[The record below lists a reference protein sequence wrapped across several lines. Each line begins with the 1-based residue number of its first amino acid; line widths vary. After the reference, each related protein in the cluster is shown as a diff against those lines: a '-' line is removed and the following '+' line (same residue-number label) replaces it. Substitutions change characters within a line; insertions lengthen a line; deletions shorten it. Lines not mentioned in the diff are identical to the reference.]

1 MSVALVMM
9 VSVGH
14 REFTFGQE
22 TPRIVRA
29 VGAGANLEWPHFP
42 GTPASQNGKIA
53 DVNALTSPL
62 ALRLDA
68 VLPQTQC
75 RRCGYDSCRP
85 YAEAM
90 AAGAADI
97 DRCPPGGDAVVTAL
111 SGLTGR
117 AVKPVNPEC
126 GQPGPLLVA
135 VIDET
140 RCIGCTLCIQACP
153 VDAILGAQKRMHT
166 ILPSLCSGCE
176 LCIAPC
182 PVDCIDLKPDRRE
195 WTSDDAAAAR
205 KRYDDRAARLARN
218 ERVSARQP
226 TVIDTSAHDRTQR
239 QSVIAAALVRAR
251 ARRAAAKLVGR

>member
-1 MSVALVMM
+1 MHAGNSAHCAP
-9 VSVGH
+9 G
-14 REFTFGQE
+14 
-22 TPRIVRA
+22 PRLRKRYNA
-29 VGAGANLEWPHFP
+29 SHFP
-42 GTPASQNGKIA
+42 VPRSSRNGKIA
-53 DVNALTSPL
+53 NVTALTSLL

-75 RRCGYDSCRP
+75 RRCGYHSCRP

-90 AAGAADI
+90 ATGAVDI
-97 DRCPPGGDAVVTAL
+97 DRCPPGGDAVVAAL

-166 ILPSLCSGCE
+166 VLPSLCSGCE

-182 PVDCIDLKPDRRE
+182 PVDCIDLESAERE
-195 WTSDDAAAAR
+195 WTSGDAAAAR
-205 KRYDDRAARLARN
+205 NRFEARAARLARN

-226 TVIDTSAHDRTQR
+226 TAIDTSVQDRTQR
-239 QSVIAAALVRAR
+239 QSVIAAALDRAR
-251 ARRAAAKLVGR
+251 ARRAVVKPAGQ

>member
-1 MSVALVMM
+1 M
-9 VSVGH
+9 
-14 REFTFGQE
+14 
-22 TPRIVRA
+22 
-29 VGAGANLEWPHFP
+29 
-42 GTPASQNGKIA
+42 
-53 DVNALTSPL
+53 NALTSPL

-75 RRCGYDSCRP
+75 RRCGYNGCRP

-97 DRCPPGGDAVVTAL
+97 DRCPPGGDPVVAAL

-117 AVKPVNPEC
+117 AAKPVSPEC

-135 VIDET
+135 IIDET

-166 ILPSLCSGCE
+166 VLRSLCSGCE

-182 PVDCIDLKPDRRE
+182 PVDCIDLESAKRE

-205 KRYDDRAARLARN
+205 TRFEARAARLTRN
-218 ERVSARQP
+218 QRVSARQP
-226 TVIDTSAHDRTQR
+226 TAIDTSAHDRAQR
-239 QSVIAAALVRAR
+239 QSIVAAALVRAR
-251 ARRAAAKLVGR
+251 ARRAAAKPVSR

>member
-1 MSVALVMM
+1 MP
-9 VSVGH
+9 
-14 REFTFGQE
+14 E

-29 VGAGANLEWPHFP
+29 VGVGANAAHST
-42 GTPASQNGKIA
+42 GTPLSRNGKMP

-62 ALRLDA
+62 VFRLDA

-75 RRCGYDSCRP
+75 KRCGYNSCRP

-90 AAGAADI
+90 AEGAADI
-97 DRCPPGGDAVVTAL
+97 DRCPPGGDAVVAAL

-117 AVKPVNPEC
+117 AVKPVSPEC

-153 VDAILGAQKRMHT
+153 IDAILGAQKRMHT
-166 ILPSLCSGCE
+166 VLLSLCSGCE

-182 PVDCIDLKPDRRE
+182 PVDCIDLEPAERE
-195 WTSDDAAAAR
+195 WTRGDAAAAR
-205 KRYDDRAARLARN
+205 KRFAARAARLARN

-239 QSVIAAALVRAR
+239 QAVIAAALVRAR
-251 ARRAAAKLVGR
+251 ARRAAAKPAGR

>member
-1 MSVALVMM
+1 MLRCPCS
-9 VSVGH
+9 S
-14 REFTFGQE
+14 
-22 TPRIVRA
+22 I
-29 VGAGANLEWPHFP
+29 
-42 GTPASQNGKIA
+42 NGKIS
-53 DVNALTSPL
+53 DVNTLTSLL
-62 ALRLDA
+62 ALRVDA

-85 YAEAM
+85 YAEAI

-97 DRCPPGGDAVVTAL
+97 DRCPPGGDPVIAAL
-111 SGLTGR
+111 SALTGR

-140 RCIGCTLCIQACP
+140 RCIGCTLCIQVCP

-166 ILPSLCSGCE
+166 VLTSLCSGCE

-182 PVDCIDLKPDRRE
+182 PVDCIDLEPAEAD
-195 WTSDDAAAAR
+195 WAGADAAAAR
-205 KRYDDRAARLARN
+205 KRFDARTARLARN

-226 TVIDTSAHDRTQR
+226 TVINKSTLDRRQR

-251 ARRAAAKLVGR
+251 ARRAAAKPFNQ